1 MKIRQGGQL
10 TQSDIL
16 IIRYMRSASC
26 LPYPMELTTEQQ
38 PIGCIAKENLPD
50 CLALAKFQLA
60 KIR

>member
-1 MKIRQGGQL
+1 
-10 TQSDIL
+10 
-16 IIRYMRSASC
+16 
-26 LPYPMELTTEQQ
+26 MELTTEQQ